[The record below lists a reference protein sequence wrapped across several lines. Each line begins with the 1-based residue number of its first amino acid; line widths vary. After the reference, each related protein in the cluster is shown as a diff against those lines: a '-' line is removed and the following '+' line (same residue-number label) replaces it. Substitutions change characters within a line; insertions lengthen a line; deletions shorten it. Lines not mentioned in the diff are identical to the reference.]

1 MATLINKSSK
11 KRNSG
16 ENHPLNRTF
25 NTANEAAKAKTDFIM
40 NTVFKDVDWT
50 KVKP

>member
-1 MATLINKSSK
+1 MATLVNKSSK
-11 KRNSG
+11 NRKDD

-25 NTANEAAKAKTDFIM
+25 KTAEEAAKAKTDFIM

>member
-1 MATLINKSSK
+1 MK
-11 KRNSG
+11 KTKQEIS
-16 ENHPLNRTF
+16 HPLNRSF
-25 NTANEAAKAKTDFIM
+25 KTANEAAKAKTDFIM